1 MQGSDVIWL
10 VSIVLGMTLI
20 GWLVLDWLESAQGW
34 DERVDMDAGA
44 TPYMTGSQVGRSEQ
58 YPPDPLDAELELM
71 LCYPLDPFA
80 PALLWRPLP
89 QDQWIEVQEASSDSV
104 AALADV
110 EEPEADAPAQS
121 VA

>member
-10 VSIVLGMTLI
+10 ASIILGMTLL

-34 DERVDMDAGA
+34 DERTDAKTDANA
-44 TPYMTGSQVGRSEQ
+44 TTYVTSNNLGRSEQ
-58 YPPDPLDAELELM
+58 YTPDPLDAELELM

-89 QDQWIEVQEASSDSV
+89 QEEWVEVQDAASESLTDEAT
-104 AALADV
+104 L
-110 EEPEADAPAQS
+110 EGDAPSQVPA
-121 VA
+121 